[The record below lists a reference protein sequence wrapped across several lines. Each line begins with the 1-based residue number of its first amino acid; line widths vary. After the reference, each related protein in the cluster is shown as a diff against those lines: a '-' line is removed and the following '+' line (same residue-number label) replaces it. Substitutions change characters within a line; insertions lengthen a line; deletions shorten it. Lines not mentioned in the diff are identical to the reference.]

1 VTINAKKLQYLSKL
15 FLEVL
20 IPVLHIFEENIYIT
34 FETFSKL
41 NFNLEN
47 LTVKVFVH
55 AVAKIVRHL

>member
-1 VTINAKKLQYLSKL
+1 M